1 MQDPDDWFIK
11 MCGGGAMIAEPKVFG
26 RLFIDAPVRDY
37 DDLEFVCRGVSSG
50 RMKLYQR
57 LN

>member
-1 MQDPDDWFIK
+1 VQDPDDWFIK

-37 DDLEFVCRGVSSG
+37 DDLEFVCRGRLGRPHETVSTP
-50 RMKLYQR
+50 
-57 LN
+57 